1 MVVLNAWV
9 EKMDGS
15 TFCLGTFLKVRKAVR
30 AGEAY
35 TGSSVASFS
44 DNCGY
49 GEVGFVFY
57 LENGDKIT
65 VTGW

>member
-9 EKMDGS
+9 EKTDG
-15 TFCLGTFLKVRKAVR
+15 TAFCLGTFLKVRKAVR

-35 TGSSVASFS
+35 TGSRVAGFV
-44 DNCGY
+44 DNCWD

-57 LENGDKIT
+57 LENGDKIAI
-65 VTGW
+65 TGW